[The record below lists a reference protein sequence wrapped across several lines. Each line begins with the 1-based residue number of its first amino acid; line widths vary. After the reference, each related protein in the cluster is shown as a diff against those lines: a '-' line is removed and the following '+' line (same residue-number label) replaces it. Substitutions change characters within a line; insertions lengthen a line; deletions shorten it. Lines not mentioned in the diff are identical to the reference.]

1 MVELRAVLVALASS
15 ADRLSP
21 DPHDALWRR
30 SRGVGWYCFPDTP
43 GVFQLNFPNLIINN
57 GS

>member
-30 SRGVGWYCFPDTP
+30 SRGVGWHCFPDTP
-43 GVFQLNFPNLIINN
+43 GGQKRASTALQ
-57 GS
+57 